1 MISYPGI
8 LAHSSTNLDT
18 SNLPLDGILLW
29 LGYLDLS
36 QTKTTGK
43 CFVAHMFQK
52 VILSLDST
60 RKLSEVNG
68 NDL

>member
-18 SNLPLDGILLW
+18 SNLPLDGIFLW

-43 CFVAHMFQK
+43 CFVAHMFQ
-52 VILSLDST
+52 VILSLDTT